1 MAMVTQ
7 QPVPSAPDAA
17 LHYLKEELDGHIS
30 SFSSSKRF
38 FRRMSLI
45 QAISITSLGAATT
58 LLIGLAQI
66 YPHGWINALS
76 LVTAS
81 LSTIAAAWTG
91 WYGARDAWITN
102 QSTLNRL
109 YSLRSRIGF
118 DAALSGLNPSSE
130 KLLEYYAEC
139 QQILKDANADWKQ
152 NRAKLLRPEELG
164 R

>member
-1 MAMVTQ
+1 MATQ
-7 QPVPSAPDAA
+7 QPAPSTSDAA
-17 LHYLKEELDGHIS
+17 LHYLREEISGHIK

-58 LLIGLAQI
+58 FLIGLAQI
-66 YPHGWINALS
+66 YPHGWISALS
-76 LVTAS
+76 LACAS
-81 LSTIAAAWTG
+81 LATIAAAWTG

-118 DAALSGLNPSSE
+118 EAALSGLDPSDE
-130 KLLEYYAEC
+130 KMIEFYAEC
-139 QQILKDANADWKQ
+139 QQILKDANINWEQ
-152 NRAKLLRPEELG
+152 NRASQNEHVKSPA
-164 R
+164 